1 MPAARWVGSAVLR
14 KEDER
19 LLAGQGMFLDDIEV
33 AGVLEAAMLR
43 SPHAHAKIKSVDV
56 SAAEK
61 MPGVKAVRV
70 IQGPGTEIQWAL
82 DDWEQYCFVPDFSGT
97 GLIESP
103 VKAIEMWQLEFDAI
117 RAGGALAVFLL
128 LYFFNPAQLVV
139 STSSEAVGALIQ
151 AAKEAL
157 KEEIEEKYKDELKQ
171 YKERSVFLQTQVGF
185 FQELIKESAKTTN
198 KAVEALAE
206 LRNQPNAPPGIEEAL
221 AQLRQKN
228 TQAAEAIL
236 QFTAER
242 AFVVRV
248 DLERP
253 RGCVDLA
260 DGRVVLIEERL
271 TEDGGIIGLRV
282 DITELKQR
290 EASFRLLFD
299 SNPVPMIVCALD
311 DERILGVNDAAVEHY
326 GYSRA
331 EFEKL
336 TIRSVQAFE
345 SEPPWSGDRSSDEQT
360 ARTWKHVRADGTLI
374 DLAIY
379 SRQLVYGDRPAVL
392 LALMDITERKRAEAR
407 LAFMAQHDGLTGLPN
422 RNLLRQH
429 MDEILLHTRRSA
441 DKAAVLVLGLD
452 NFKAVN
458 DTLGHGIGDKLL
470 RGVAKRLR
478 STLRE
483 EDTLARLNSDEFAIV
498 QSGLARPEDAV
509 LLSRRLL
516 EAVGEPYLLDGHSV
530 VIGASIGI
538 AMAPGDG
545 DESDKLLK
553 NADMA
558 LSRAK
563 NDSRGTFSFFEA
575 GMDAR
580 AQSRR
585 KIELDLRD
593 AIQNDVLRPYY
604 QPLVDLATGRITGFE
619 ALVRWP
625 HPERGMISPAE
636 FIPVAEETG
645 LINALG
651 GLMLRR
657 ACMDA
662 AQWPDDVRVA
672 VNLSP
677 LQFRVGNL
685 LSVVMDALKQSGLP
699 ARRLELEI
707 TETLLLEKSS
717 QVLATLHALRALGV
731 RISMDD
737 FGTGYSS
744 LSYLRS
750 FPFDKIKIDQSFVRD
765 LAANPDAQAIV
776 RSIISLGKGL
786 GVTITAEG
794 VETEAEV
801 NCLRNEGCHEG
812 QGFLFSRAR
821 PNADIV
827 GLLKTQ
833 GNWSSPA
840 GAALVA

>member
-1 MPAARWVGSAVLR
+1 MPMIRPKKIKKTTKAAAGTRRPPATRHIAVRPKKPDPKLGARVAGDVDRMRAEAETAIAEAR
-14 KEDER
+14 KSHER
-19 LLAGQGMFLDDIEV
+19 LRQAIDILPQGIVFLDADGRYILWNKKYSEIYSRSSDLFKPGARLQDTIRV
-33 AGVLEAAMLR
+33 GVER
-43 SPHAHAKIKSVDV
+43 GDYP
-56 SAAEK
+56 
-61 MPGVKAVRV
+61 
-70 IQGPGTEIQWAL
+70 
-82 DDWEQYCFVPDFSGT
+82 
-97 GLIESP
+97 
-103 VKAIEMWQLEFDAI
+103 
-117 RAGGALAVFLL
+117 
-128 LYFFNPAQLVV
+128 
-139 STSSEAVGALIQ
+139 EAVG
-151 AAKEAL
+151 
-157 KEEIEEKYKDELKQ
+157 
-171 YKERSVFLQTQVGF
+171 R
-185 FQELIKESAKTTN
+185 
-198 KAVEALAE
+198 
-206 LRNQPNAPPGIEEAL
+206 EEAWITERL
-221 AQLRQKN
+221 ARLHQPGARHEQ
-228 TQAAEAIL
+228 T
-236 QFTAER
+236 
-242 AFVVRV
+242 
-248 DLERP
+248 
-253 RGCVDLA
+253 LA
-260 DGRVVLIEERL
+260 DGRCILIEERL
-271 TEDGGIIGLRV
+271 TEDGGVIGLRV

-331 EFEKL
+331 EFGKL
-336 TIRSVQAFE
+336 TIGDVQAFE
-345 SEPPWSGDRSSDEQT
+345 SDPPWAGDHSNDELA
-360 ARTWKHVRADGTLI
+360 ARTWKHVRADGALI

-379 SRQLVYGDRPAVL
+379 SRQLVYGERPAVL

-422 RNLLRQH
+422 RTLLRQQ
-429 MDEILLHTRRSA
+429 MDELLAHTRRST
-441 DKAAVLVLGLD
+441 DKIGVLVLGLD

-483 EDTLARLNSDEFAIV
+483 EDTLARLNSDEFAVV
-498 QSGLARPEDAV
+498 QGGMTRPEDAV
-509 LLSRRLL
+509 QLSKRLL

-545 DESDKLLK
+545 DDSEKLLK
-553 NADMA
+553 HADMA
-558 LSRAK
+558 LTRAK
-563 NDSRGTFSFFEA
+563 NDSRGTFSFFES

-585 KIELDLRD
+585 KIETDLRD
-593 AIQNDVLRPYY
+593 AIQGDVLRPYY

-625 HPERGMISPAE
+625 HPERGMVSPAE

-645 LINALG
+645 LISALG
-651 GLMLRR
+651 GLMLHR

-662 AQWPDDVRVA
+662 ALWPDDVRVA

-677 LQFRVGNL
+677 LQFRAGNL
-685 LSVVMDALKQSGLP
+685 LAHVMQELKQSGLP

-717 QVLATLHALRALGV
+717 EVLATLHALRALGV

-750 FPFDKIKIDQSFVRD
+750 FPFDKIKIDQSFVRG
-765 LAANPDAQAIV
+765 LGSNLDAQAIV
-776 RSIISLGKGL
+776 RAIISLGSGL

-794 VETEAEV
+794 VETEDELS
-801 NCLRNEGCHEG
+801 CLRAEGCQEG

-821 PNADIV
+821 PNAEIV
-827 GLLKTQ
+827 GLLKAQ
-833 GNWSSPA
+833 SSADFVAPGTLLA
-840 GAALVA
+840 KAARVA

>member
-1 MPAARWVGSAVLR
+1 MQTIRPKKAKKLKRAAITRIPGRPAKSSRKFSGSGGRRASAEIGEIVRKRTEAEAAIAEARKSH
-14 KEDER
+14 ER
-19 LLAGQGMFLDDIEV
+19 LREAIDILPQGIVFLD
-33 AGVLEAAMLR
+33 
-43 SPHAHAKIKSVDV
+43 
-56 SAAEK
+56 
-61 MPGVKAVRV
+61 
-70 IQGPGTEIQWAL
+70 
-82 DDWEQYCFVPDFSGT
+82 
-97 GLIESP
+97 
-103 VKAIEMWQLEFDAI
+103 
-117 RAGGALAVFLL
+117 
-128 LYFFNPAQLVV
+128 
-139 STSSEAVGALIQ
+139 
-151 AAKEAL
+151 
-157 KEEIEEKYKDELKQ
+157 
-171 YKERSVFLQTQVGF
+171 
-185 FQELIKESAKTTN
+185 
-198 KAVEALAE
+198 
-206 LRNQPNAPPGIEEAL
+206 
-221 AQLRQKN
+221 
-228 TQAAEAIL
+228 
-236 QFTAER
+236 
-242 AFVVRV
+242 
-248 DLERP
+248 
-253 RGCVDLA
+253 A
-260 DGRVVLIEERL
+260 DGRYILWNKKYAEIYKRSSDLFKPGVRLQDVVRIGVERGDYPEAIGREEDWIAERLARLYRPGGRHEQTLGDGRVILIEERL
-271 TEDGGIIGLRV
+271 TEDGGIIGLRI
-282 DITELKQR
+282 DITELKER

-311 DERILGVNDAAVEHY
+311 DERILGVNDAAIEHY

-345 SEPPWSGDRSSDEQT
+345 VEPPWSGDRSSDEQT

-379 SRQLVYGDRPAVL
+379 SRHLVYGDRPAVL
-392 LALMDITERKRAEAR
+392 LALMDTTERKRAEAR

-429 MDEILLHTRRSA
+429 MDEMLLHTRRGA
-441 DKAAVLVLGLD
+441 DKGAVLVLGLD

-470 RGVAKRLR
+470 RGVAARLR

-498 QSGLARPEDAV
+498 QNGVARPEDAV

-516 EAVGEPYLLDGHSV
+516 EALGEPYLLDGHSV

-538 AMAPGDG
+538 AIAPGDG

-563 NDSRGTFSFFEA
+563 NDARGTFSFFEA
-575 GMDAR
+575 GMDAH

-593 AIQNDVLRPYY
+593 AIQNNVLRPYY
-604 QPLVDLATGRITGFE
+604 QPLVDLAAGRITGFE

-636 FIPVAEETG
+636 FIPVAEDTG

-657 ACMDA
+657 ACIDA
-662 AQWPDDVRVA
+662 AKWPDDVCVA

-685 LSVVMDALKQSGLP
+685 FSVVMDALKQSGLP

-717 QVLATLHALRALGV
+717 EVLATLHALRALGV

-765 LAANPDAQAIV
+765 LGSNREGQAIV
-776 RSIISLGKGL
+776 RSIVSLGKGL

-794 VETEAEV
+794 VETEAELSW
-801 NCLRNEGCHEG
+801 LRAEGCHEG

-821 PNADIV
+821 PNDEIV
-827 GLLKTQ
+827 GLLQ
-833 GNWSSPA
+833 AQVGSELVAPMEPDE

>member
-1 MPAARWVGSAVLR
+1 MPRTRPKTVKKTKHAAITRIPGRPTKPSPKLSGRGRRVAAEIGEIVR
-14 KEDER
+14 KRAEAEAAIAEARKSHER
-19 LLAGQGMFLDDIEV
+19 LREAIDLLPQGIVFLDADGRYVLWNKKYSEIYSRSSDLFKPG
-33 AGVLEAAMLR
+33 ARLQDTIRIGV
-43 SPHAHAKIKSVDV
+43 
-56 SAAEK
+56 
-61 MPGVKAVRV
+61 
-70 IQGPGTEIQWAL
+70 
-82 DDWEQYCFVPDFSGT
+82 
-97 GLIESP
+97 
-103 VKAIEMWQLEFDAI
+103 
-117 RAGGALAVFLL
+117 
-128 LYFFNPAQLVV
+128 
-139 STSSEAVGALIQ
+139 
-151 AAKEAL
+151 
-157 KEEIEEKYKDELKQ
+157 
-171 YKERSVFLQTQVGF
+171 ERGDY
-185 FQELIKESAKTTN
+185 
-198 KAVEALAE
+198 
-206 LRNQPNAPPGIEEAL
+206 P
-221 AQLRQKN
+221 
-228 TQAAEAIL
+228 EAIGREEEWI
-236 QFTAER
+236 AER
-242 AFVVRV
+242 LSR
-248 DLERP
+248 LYQPGERHEQA
-253 RGCVDLA
+253 LA
-260 DGRVVLIEERL
+260 DGRCILIEERL
-271 TEDGGIIGLRV
+271 TGDGGIIGLRV

-345 SEPPWSGDRSSDEQT
+345 AELPWEGDHSSDEMA

-379 SRQLVYGDRPAVL
+379 SRHLIYGDQQAVL

-422 RNLLRQH
+422 RSLLRQH
-429 MDEILLHTRRSA
+429 MDEIMLHSRRGA
-441 DKAAVLVLGLD
+441 EKIAVLILGLD

-498 QSGLARPEDAV
+498 QSGLTRPEDAV
-509 LLSRRLL
+509 MLARRLL
-516 EAVGEPYLLDGHSV
+516 EAISDPYLLDGHSV

-545 DESDKLLK
+545 DESEKLLK
-553 NADMA
+553 HADMA

-585 KIELDLRD
+585 KIEIDLRA
-593 AIQNDVLRPYY
+593 AIHNDVLRPYY

-645 LINALG
+645 LINGLG

-662 AQWPDDVRVA
+662 ALWPDSVRVA

-699 ARRLELEI
+699 ATRLELEI

-717 QVLATLHALRALGV
+717 QVLATLHALRAMGV

-765 LAANPDAQAIV
+765 LGSNRDAQAIV
-776 RSIISLGKGL
+776 RSIISLGTGL

-794 VETEAEV
+794 VETEAELS
-801 NCLRNEGCHEG
+801 CLRAEGCHEG
-812 QGFLFSRAR
+812 QGFLFSQAR
-821 PNADIV
+821 PNSEIVKLLQAQSGTDVV
-827 GLLKTQ
+827 GLTDMTVQ
-833 GNWSSPA
+833 
-840 GAALVA
+840 AARVA

>member
-1 MPAARWVGSAVLR
+1 MPKIRPRTTKKPKHAAIIRIPGRPAKPGPKLSGRGRRVGAEISEIVR
-14 KEDER
+14 KRAEAEAAIAKARKSHER
-19 LLAGQGMFLDDIEV
+19 LREAIDILPQGI
-33 AGVLEAAMLR
+33 
-43 SPHAHAKIKSVDV
+43 
-56 SAAEK
+56 
-61 MPGVKAVRV
+61 
-70 IQGPGTEIQWAL
+70 
-82 DDWEQYCFVPDFSGT
+82 
-97 GLIESP
+97 
-103 VKAIEMWQLEFDAI
+103 
-117 RAGGALAVFLL
+117 VFLNAEGRYIL
-128 LYFFNPAQLVV
+128 WNKKYAEIY
-139 STSSEAVGALIQ
+139 SRSSDLFKPGARLQDTIR
-151 AAKEAL
+151 
-157 KEEIEEKYKDELKQ
+157 IGV
-171 YKERSVFLQTQVGF
+171 ERGDY
-185 FQELIKESAKTTN
+185 
-198 KAVEALAE
+198 
-206 LRNQPNAPPGIEEAL
+206 P
-221 AQLRQKN
+221 
-228 TQAAEAIL
+228 EAIGREEEWI
-236 QFTAER
+236 AER
-242 AFVVRV
+242 LAR
-248 DLERP
+248 LYQPGKRHEQL
-253 RGCVDLA
+253 LA
-260 DGRVVLIEERL
+260 DGRCILIEERL

-311 DERILGVNDAAVEHY
+311 DERILGVNDAAIEHY

-345 SEPPWSGDRSSDEQT
+345 SEPPWAGDRSSDEVT

-379 SRQLVYGDRPAVL
+379 SRHLVYADQPAVL

-422 RNLLRQH
+422 RNLLRQQ
-429 MDEILLHTRRSA
+429 MDEILAHTRRSA
-441 DKAAVLVLGLD
+441 EKIAVLVLGLD

-478 STLRE
+478 SMLRE
-483 EDTLARLNSDEFAIV
+483 EDTLGRLNSDEFAII
-498 QSGLARPEDAV
+498 QSGLTRPEDAA
-509 LLSRRLL
+509 LLSNRLL
-516 EAVGEPYLLDGHSV
+516 EAIGEPYLLDGHSV

-545 DESDKLLK
+545 DESEKLLK

-575 GMDAR
+575 EMDAR

-585 KIELDLRD
+585 KIEIDLRD
-593 AIQNDVLRPYY
+593 AIRNDVPRPYY
-604 QPLVDLATGRITGFE
+604 QPLVDLSTGRITGFE

-625 HPERGMISPAE
+625 HSERGMISPAE

-645 LINALG
+645 LINPLG

-662 AQWPDDVRVA
+662 ALWPDDVRVA

-685 LSVVMDALKQSGLP
+685 LSLVMDALKQSGLP
-699 ARRLELEI
+699 AKRLELEI

-765 LAANPDAQAIV
+765 LAANRDAQAIV
-776 RSIISLGKGL
+776 RSIISLGVGL

-794 VETEAEV
+794 VETEAELS
-801 NCLRNEGCHEG
+801 CLRAEGCHEG

-821 PNADIV
+821 PNAEIV
-827 GLLKTQ
+827 GLLQAQCGADFTP
-833 GNWSSPA
+833 PA
-840 GAALVA
+840 DSGEKAALVA